1 MVATFTSGPWI
12 VDDEEFGE
20 NGDYTEPRVFSCVD
34 EYNPK
39 IICSLAVRSGM
50 EANAQLIAAA
60 PDLYKALQ
68 ALRQWTQA
76 EIDYFD
82 GHSPDDFI
90 WDKVNSALA
99 KAGGKKA
106 QS

>member
-1 MVATFTSGPWI
+1 
-12 VDDEEFGE
+12 
-20 NGDYTEPRVFSCVD
+20 
-34 EYNPK
+34 
-39 IICSLAVRSGM
+39 M